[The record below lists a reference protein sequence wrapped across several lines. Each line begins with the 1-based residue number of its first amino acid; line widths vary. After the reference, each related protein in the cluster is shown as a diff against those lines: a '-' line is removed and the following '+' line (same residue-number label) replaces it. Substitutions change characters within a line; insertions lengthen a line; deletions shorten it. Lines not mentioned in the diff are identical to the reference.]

1 MGDWGRDR
9 IRVPC
14 AVTTAGGYNW
24 MMSSTGP
31 ALWPSPPARTRAVTA
46 SGIASSEAG
55 GVSGVVLAADLRAE
69 TGRPASLASDRE
81 GPWLPRAVNTLL
93 AAGCDP
99 VFVVLGAAS
108 EEAAELV
115 PPDPRV
121 RTIVSGD
128 WQRGQSY
135 SLRTGLRMAAI
146 TRSRGMLL
154 TRVELPNLQTAA
166 AQRIMAG
173 TGEGTLRRA
182 VYDGRPGYPL
192 YIGRKHWTD
201 LRLGLSGEVGAQDFL
216 EQHAGEDVDCSDLG
230 GGTEPGA
237 PG

>member
-1 MGDWGRDR
+1 
-9 IRVPC
+9 
-14 AVTTAGGYNW
+14 
-24 MMSSTGP
+24 MSSSGP

-55 GVSGVVLAADLRAE
+55 GVSGVVLAADLRAGS
-69 TGRPASLASDRE
+69 GRPSALASDRE

-108 EEAAELV
+108 DEAAELV

-128 WQRGQSY
+128 WQRGQSH

-146 TRSRGMLL
+146 TRSRGLLL
-154 TRVELPNLQTAA
+154 TRVELPNLHASA
-166 AQRIMAG
+166 VHRIVDG
-173 TGEGTLRRA
+173 SDERTLRRA
-182 VYDGRPGYPL
+182 VYGDQPGYPVFV
-192 YIGRKHWTD
+192 GREHWTD
-201 LRLGLSGEVGAQDFL
+201 LRLGLAGDAGAHGFL
-216 EQHAGEDVDCSDLG
+216 EQHDGEDVDCSDLG
-230 GGTEPGA
+230 GGGEPGTEA
-237 PG
+237 